1 MLFSLLS
8 NSSVSDK
15 VYSFLYVPFIPVS
28 SSFYSHTQALDAV
41 IAARGELDR
50 LHIPYR
56 RPDDYFA
63 EMLKS
68 DDHMA
73 KVKGRIIE
81 ETTRMTA
88 IERRQQE
95 RNAQA
100 FAKQSAVEKAKQK
113 ANDKRSS
120 MDALKQ
126 WRKNK
131 DSRPEL
137 STEEDLDDLF
147 RASKRPNTGKNNTTT
162 NKYSATVHKS
172 GKRRF
177 KDKKFGHGG
186 PKHFAKENT
195 SKSSRDMSKFSVKG
209 MKQLPSG
216 FKNNRSS
223 GSGNGGAKKHTAKG
237 GARPGKWARSSRK

>member
-1 MLFSLLS
+1 MNHHILIHFSSTKFFVFFLFIS
-8 NSSVSDK
+8 
-15 VYSFLYVPFIPVS
+15 
-28 SSFYSHTQALDAV
+28 SHTQALDAV
-41 IAARGELDR
+41 IAARGELER

-68 DDHMA
+68 DAHMA
-73 KVKGRIIE
+73 KVKTRIIE
-81 ETTRMTA
+81 ETTRMSA
-88 IERRQQE
+88 VERRQAE

-113 ANDKRSS
+113 ASEKRSS

-131 DSRPEL
+131 DNRPDL
-137 STEEDLDDLF
+137 STEDDLEELF
-147 RASKRPNTGKNNTTT
+147 RASKRPNMEKNNKFSNG
-162 NKYSATVHKS
+162 NKGTIHKS
-172 GKRRF
+172 AKRRF

-195 SKSSRDMSKFSVKG
+195 SKSSRDMTGFSVKG
-209 MKQLPSG
+209 MKQLPNG
-216 FKNNRSS
+216 FNGGNGRNGNS
-223 GSGNGGAKKHTAKG
+223 GSKKKTAKG